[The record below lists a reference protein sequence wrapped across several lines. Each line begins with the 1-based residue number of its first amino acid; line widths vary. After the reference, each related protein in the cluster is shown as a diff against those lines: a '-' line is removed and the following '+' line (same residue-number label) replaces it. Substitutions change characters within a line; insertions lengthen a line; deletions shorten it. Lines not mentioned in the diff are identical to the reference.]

1 MIYSMTGFAAATT
14 ELSQGTLNL
23 ELRSVNH
30 RYLDVQFRLNEDFRA
45 LEPLMRETIIKQLNR
60 GKIECR
66 LNFTERESNRKLLE
80 INSDLLEQLAL
91 LNEKVKQH
99 IPDSQSLNV
108 ADVLKWPGM
117 FGQES
122 IAIDSLHDAG
132 RTLLQRALEELSNT
146 RAREGEKLK
155 EILLQRVA
163 QIETLVKDVTPKI
176 PALLKA
182 HQEKLAARLMEII
195 GNSDDDR
202 IRQEMA
208 LFAQK
213 IDVDE
218 ELSRLTTHL
227 SEVKRV
233 LNAGGAV
240 GKRLDFLMQELN
252 REANTLGAKSVT
264 SEVSQTSMEI
274 KVLIEQMREQI
285 QNIE

>member
-1 MIYSMTGFAAATT
+1 MIYSMTGFAAVAA
-14 ELSQGTLNL
+14 ELAQGTLNL

-45 LEPLMRETIIKQLNR
+45 LEPFMREAILKQLNR
-60 GKIECR
+60 GKVECR
-66 LNFTERESNRKLLE
+66 LNFTERESGQKLLE
-80 INSDLLEQLAL
+80 INAELLEQLAL
-91 LNEKVKQH
+91 LNEKVQGH
-99 IPDSQSLNV
+99 IPDSQSLRV
-108 ADVLKWPGM
+108 LDVLKWPGM
-117 FGQES
+117 FGQETV
-122 IAIDSLHDAG
+122 AADSLQDAG
-132 RTLLQRALEELSNT
+132 RILLQRALEELSHT

-163 QIETLVKDVTPKI
+163 QIEALVIGVAPKI

-182 HQEKLAARLMEII
+182 YQEKLAARLQEVI
-195 GNSDDDR
+195 GSSDDDR
-202 IRQEMA
+202 IRQELA

-218 ELSRLTTHL
+218 ELSRLATHL
-227 SEVKRV
+227 TEVKRV

-252 REANTLGAKSVT
+252 REANTLGSKSVA
-264 SEVSQTSMEI
+264 SEVSQASMEL